1 MDQCEEFEE
10 KFESEFRAHVQFES
24 CLTPGEDYS
33 DIQRVT
39 PWQIVVN
46 PSALH
51 VFRLDVHFRCPLTL
65 PQYSPLRQSPRRPQ
79 KKK

>member
-24 CLTPGEDYS
+24 CLITVEDYS
-33 DIQRVT
+33 GIQRVT
-39 PWQIVVN
+39 PWQIVAY
-46 PSALH
+46 PSAQH
-51 VFRLDVHFRCPLTL
+51 VFRLDVHSAVHSPFRSI
-65 PQYSPLRQSPRRPQ
+65 SPLRQSLRRPQ